1 MMRSHMKCIVA
12 LAVSCAPLLAQ
23 AGIGRDYGR
32 SMTIS
37 QQGIAATSQI
47 LASQAVRDELPD
59 WAATVQDAL
68 TLKGFDAPVTA
79 YELHGNG
86 DR

>member
-1 MMRSHMKCIVA
+1 MQVR
-12 LAVSCAPLLAQ
+12 
-23 AGIGRDYGR
+23 
-32 SMTIS
+32 
-37 QQGIAATSQI
+37 AAKPRQV

-59 WAATVQDAL
+59 WAATAQDAL
-68 TLKGFDAPVTA
+68 TIKGSDAPVTA